1 MPFFATWQHRF
12 GAAGSL
18 ETLARRD
25 RPLISTL
32 ACPISAE
39 QLSAR
44 YYSSATYKKAIDRPI
59 LQNSTTP
66 IACPNSGVLPFM
78 GGLGSFL
85 ASMLGG

>member
-39 QLSAR
+39 QLSSR
-44 YYSSATYKKAIDRPI
+44 YYSSATYGKVIDRPAMR
-59 LQNSTTP
+59 LVNVATKKSRP
-66 IACPNSGVLPFM
+66 IQRIEVFTKTVGVELP
-78 GGLGSFL
+78 
-85 ASMLGG
+85 